1 MIELPIIGAGVV
13 VDRLVP
19 ADAADLA
26 RSHSDPENARFQGWQ
41 SPLDID
47 EAQRFIEANESL
59 AAFAPDV
66 GAQLAI
72 RQVLGGPMIGDL
84 FVHRT
89 TDDPEVLTVG
99 ITLDRGRQGRGYAL
113 AAVEA
118 VIATIEADAGNDIS
132 RIVAVVDADNAS
144 SLRLFRRAGFT
155 ESERLH
161 RTSLRR
167 DGSIGDEVVFTRQVH
182 RTS

>member
-1 MIELPIIGAGVV
+1 MIELPIIGVGVV

-19 ADAADLA
+19 GDAAALA
-26 RSHSDPENARFQGWQ
+26 RSHSDLENARFQGWQ
-41 SPLDID
+41 SPLDVD
-47 EAQRFIEANESL
+47 EAERFIEANESL
-59 AAFAPDV
+59 AAFTPDV

-84 FVHRT
+84 YAHRT
-89 TDDPEVLTVG
+89 AEDAETLTVG
-99 ITLDRGRQGRGYAL
+99 ITLDRGMQGRGYAL

-118 VIATIEADAGNDIS
+118 VIAMIEADAGSGIS

-161 RTSLRR
+161 RTSVRR
-167 DGSIGDEVVFTRQVH
+167 DGSIGDEVVLTRQTH
-182 RTS
+182 